1 MKHSTSSRKL
11 WTLAGL
17 LALGLAVLF
26 LILRRRGGQATS
38 QASTGQ
44 DIIPFR
50 YIRSDLSG
58 LSEAEAASKMPA
70 FNRAQR
76 VQEEE
81 KLFLRRAFRLNLLST
96 FNIDIFAIALV
107 MLLLGS
113 PISALGSMLVLLLNV
128 TINTVQITMT
138 KKRLDQI
145 LATLSPQA
153 TVLRDSKLRSIDPV
167 QIVEGDLLVIGS
179 GDHILVDGELLS
191 QESLT
196 VEAFKPDQTT
206 SQRVIDRGGSMFK
219 GEDCVAGHGLYRA
232 IEPGFP
238 HYRVSPG
245 SQVQLLQGERTP
257 LENMMETILRG
268 LLALVVVFSIVLVTG
283 YVFPETELIT
293 AVYRE
298 AFSIVFA
305 IAPTSLFFVLI
316 MQYAMGAMRMS
327 DLGALVYK
335 SQSIEALSNVSVICL
350 SESSLMSG
358 FEAKVEP
365 ISPPPGYASL
375 SENTIRYFIGDAF
388 HSLPAFSGLDWR
400 SLDLFPGKH
409 RQPLESAVYLRESG
423 WLGISFDDPDL
434 RGTLVMGLPEAIK
447 SSLVRGESKAL
458 QDVSHTITRTQRG
471 IRRLTNRIFKRDQKP
486 GESEDESEAGTQ
498 PPLEEEETPEE
509 FPKPIQLIPD
519 DFYGRPAWQ
528 QKLIGGLKR
537 LQTPLEERQAPPTSE
552 VEADGKV
559 RLLCAYWPEP
569 LTLHD
574 QRGRASLPQLLI
586 PLAYLDIGGTVRP
599 ESRQVLEKFIKASL
613 QIKVLASRPVEYI
626 LWLVKSMGWET
637 ERLTAVS
644 GAELEDLGESEY
656 DQSVRQAS
664 LFSDLSPAQKTAIIG
679 SLQRQGEYVAVL
691 GDQVSDIP
699 AMRQANLRLAL
710 RSSAQAT
717 LALTDVVLIKDSLD
731 ALPAILVA
739 GQRMVNSVLD
749 TFKLYL
755 SQVISQLILILAV
768 LFVGMR
774 HFPYNSTQGGIISAF
789 TIAIPNII
797 LSAWSASGKLSGA
810 EMRRRLIRFV
820 VPASITL
827 AILTFTVFQIFW
839 RLDMPAIFP
848 AQLLKNLRI
857 TNTRL
862 FYAQLA
868 ATFALLFAGW
878 LRLLFLQPP
887 TRFWVGGAP
896 LRGDRQVYRVVLGT
910 AGLLAALILFP
921 FLPMQE
927 WLRITWLP
935 QLSDYLLI
943 GSMVIAWAFVLRL
956 VWRIGW
962 TPSSAKQPGVH
973 RQVRKLE
980 VE

>member
-1 MKHSTSSRKL
+1 MKHSKPSHKL
-11 WTLAGL
+11 WNLAGL
-17 LALGLAVLF
+17 MAVGLAVLL
-26 LILRRRGGQATS
+26 LILRRRGGQTTS
-38 QASTGQ
+38 QTSTGQ
-44 DIIPFR
+44 DIMPFR
-50 YIRSDLSG
+50 YIRSDISG
-58 LSEAEAASKMPA
+58 LSETEAASKMPA

-107 MLLLGS
+107 MLFLGS
-113 PISALGSMLVLLLNV
+113 PISALMSMLVLLLNV

-179 GDHILVDGELLS
+179 GDQIMVDGELLS

-196 VEAFKPDQTT
+196 VESFTPDQTT
-206 SQRVIDRGGSMFK
+206 SQRVVDRGGSVFK

-232 IEPGFP
+232 FEPGFH

-257 LENMMETILRG
+257 LENMMETILRA
-268 LLALVVVFSIVLVTG
+268 LLALVVVFSIVLITG

-316 MQYAMGAMRMS
+316 MQYAMGTMRMS

-358 FEAKVEP
+358 LEAKIEP
-365 ISPPPGYASL
+365 LSPPPGYAGL

-400 SLDLFPGKH
+400 SLDLFPGKN

-434 RGTLVMGLPEAIK
+434 RGTLVMGLPNAIK
-447 SSLVRGESKAL
+447 ASLVRGDSKAL
-458 QDVSHTITRTQRG
+458 QEVSHTFTRTQRG
-471 IRRLTNRIFKRDQKP
+471 IRRFTNRIFKRDQKP
-486 GESEDESEAGTQ
+486 DEVESESEAGTRPQ
-498 PPLEEEETPEE
+498 MDEEETPEE
-509 FPKPIQLIPD
+509 FLKPIQLIPD

-537 LQTPLEERQAPPTSE
+537 LQTPLEERQVPPTSE
-552 VEADGKV
+552 EDASGKV

-569 LTLHD
+569 IPLHD
-574 QRGRASLPQLLI
+574 RRGLANLPPLLI
-586 PLAYLDIGGTVRP
+586 PLAYVDIGSAVRP
-599 ESRQVLEKFIKASL
+599 ESPEVLEKFIKAGI
-613 QIKVLASRPVEYI
+613 QIKVLTSRPVENI
-626 LWLVKSMGWET
+626 FWLVKSMGWEA
-637 ERLTAVS
+637 ERLRAVS
-644 GAELEDLGESEY
+644 GVELKDLGEREY
-656 DQSVRQAS
+656 DQSVSKAS
-664 LFSDLSPAQKTAIIG
+664 LISDLTPAQKMAIIQ

-691 GDQVSDIP
+691 GDRVSDIP

-717 LALTDVVLIKDSLD
+717 LALTDVVLIEDSLD
-731 ALPAILVA
+731 ALPSILVA

-768 LFVGMR
+768 LFIGMR
-774 HFPYNSTQGGIISAF
+774 YFPYNSTQGGIVSAF

-797 LSAWSASGKLSGA
+797 LSAWSASGKLSDA
-810 EMRRRLIRFV
+810 EMRRRLVRFV
-820 VPASITL
+820 APASITL
-827 AILTFTVFQIFW
+827 AILIFSVFQVFW
-839 RLDMPAIFP
+839 RLDMPAVFP
-848 AQLLKNLRI
+848 PELLSNLRI

-868 ATFALLFAGW
+868 VTFALLFAGW

-887 TRFWVGGAP
+887 TPFWVGGAP
-896 LRGDRQVYRVVLGT
+896 LRGDRMVYRVVFGT
-910 AGLLAALILFP
+910 AGLLVVFIIFP

-935 QLSDYLLI
+935 HFSDYMLI
-943 GSMVIAWAFVLRL
+943 AGMVFAWALVLRL

-962 TPSSAKQPGVH
+962 TNPSTKSP
-973 RQVRKLE
+973 RQSYQAGKLDA
-980 VE
+980 